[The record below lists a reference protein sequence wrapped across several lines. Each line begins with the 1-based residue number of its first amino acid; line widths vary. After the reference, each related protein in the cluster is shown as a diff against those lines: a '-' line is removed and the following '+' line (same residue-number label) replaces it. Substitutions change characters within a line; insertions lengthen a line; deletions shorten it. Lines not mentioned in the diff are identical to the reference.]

1 MLCYSALPHTC
12 RANASSNN
20 GESGITAKLR
30 VSREC
35 VELAIYLK
43 RTLSRTYSL
52 NQNLVLVY
60 PYYPSSF
67 LPLSRFLEWARYII
81 QNYSKK
87 NVIIIFLFYGNIWKL
102 NKRITKRKEKNKK
115 EKKREETKLKKRK
128 TSIVYFV
135 NKYLNS
141 YELIFFIWNI
151 NSKRAITKRTNKDRL
166 AHFCSIYISI
176 ARSQWF

>member
-20 GESGITAKLR
+20 RESVITAKLR

-52 NQNLVLVY
+52 SQNPVLVY

-67 LPLSRFLEWARYII
+67 LPLSRFLKWARYII
-81 QNYSKK
+81 ENYLKM
-87 NVIIIFLFYGNIWKL
+87 NIIIILFFFFMEKTWEMN
-102 NKRITKRKEKNKK
+102 RIEQIKEKRKETELKKKNKY
-115 EKKREETKLKKRK
+115 RLFLQY
-128 TSIVYFV
+128 VFV
-135 NKYLNS
+135 LHTTCKDINNWNWTVIEVMEWRWNGDWTQNK
-141 YELIFFIWNI
+141 I
-151 NSKRAITKRTNKDRL
+151 
-166 AHFCSIYISI
+166 
-176 ARSQWF
+176 